1 MKRRLRRLL
10 TGLLVVLL
18 VVGFGV
24 TWLVRKRMSPEEL
37 VRQLEATRN
46 CRAEI
51 EATEVHVF
59 SWPASLEIRGFR
71 MVPRD
76 EVAAAGTA
84 LAERKPVQVA
94 ETMIA
99 ADRLVLE
106 VNLWRLLVGELAV
119 RRLVLDRPDIRGVR
133 AKKGAKSLD
142 LLLGKPQPVVAAVVP
157 VVAAAAVAPAGEA
170 EKEVA
175 KEGEEAVPE
184 VPFKAS
190 DLPFAATLE
199 EVRVRNGSWTL
210 RNDRKRTFTEVRDFN
225 AAVTGVRID
234 PGNLAAANEAMVS
247 AGGRIVIDNQQLSV
261 RTLDVILTMDG
272 RLQPFDA
279 ATGMWNNDLVLECTA
294 RKGSVVNRIPTL
306 VRLAERLEKLKADI
320 GLAIELPAEGVLTKD
335 TPVKA
340 TVSGG
345 RLVVAESVLFPFDTY
360 RIRLDKDSWLAFGD
374 EQHVFDGKL
383 QASTEVS
390 RKALEGVTAFF
401 AGKDSKLAEIVN
413 KNVLSKILTDK
424 RLLSIPFQ
432 STGEIGH
439 PDVDFSPKFR
449 ESLNGALKDAAKDL
463 LLDAA
468 RGGDA
473 LKGAVDTLLNGFLKN
488 AKKEKDVPEEKSG
501 R

>member
-18 VVGFGV
+18 VAGFGV
-24 TWLVRKRMSPEEL
+24 TWLLRKRMSPEEL

-106 VNLWRLLVGELAV
+106 VDLWRLLVGELAV

-142 LLLGKPQPVVAAVVP
+142 LMLGKPQPVVAAAVP
-157 VVAAAAVAPAGEA
+157 VAAAAAAAPVA
-170 EKEVA
+170 EKVE
-175 KEGEEAVPE
+175 KEGEVAEPE

-210 RNDRKRTFTEVRDFN
+210 RNDKKRTFTEVRDFN
-225 AAVTGVRID
+225 AAVTGVRVD

-279 ATGMWNNDLVLECTA
+279 ATGTWNNDLVLECTA

-306 VRLAERLEKLKADI
+306 VRLAERLEKLKTDI

-335 TPVKA
+335 TPLKA
-340 TVSGG
+340 TVSAG
-345 RLVVAESVLFPFDTY
+345 RLVVAENVLFPFDTY

-390 RKALEGVTAFF
+390 RKALEGVTKFF
-401 AGKDSKLAEIVN
+401 TGKDAKLAEIVN

-488 AKKEKDVPEEKSG
+488 AKKDVPEEKSG

>member
-18 VVGFGV
+18 VGGFGV
-24 TWLVRKRMSPEEL
+24 TWLLRKRMSPEAL

-76 EVAAAGTA
+76 EVVEAGTA

-106 VNLWRLLVGELAV
+106 VDLWRLLVGELAV

-142 LLLGKPQPVVAAVVP
+142 LLLGKPVP
-157 VVAAAAVAPAGEA
+157 VVAAAVPVAAAVAGSTGEA
-170 EKEVA
+170 EKA
-175 KEGEEAVPE
+175 GEEEEPE

-199 EVRVRNGSWTL
+199 EVRVRNGSWTM
-210 RNDRKRTFTEVRDFN
+210 RNDKKRTFTEVRDFN
-225 AAVTGVRID
+225 AAVTGVRVD

-335 TPVKA
+335 TPLKA
-340 TVSGG
+340 TVSAG

-413 KNVLSKILTDK
+413 KNVLSKILTEK

-468 RGGDA
+468 SGGDA

-488 AKKEKDVPEEKSG
+488 AKKDAAGEKPGK
-501 R
+501 

>member
-18 VVGFGV
+18 VGGFGV
-24 TWLVRKRMSPEEL
+24 TWLLRKRMSPEEL

-76 EVAAAGTA
+76 EVVEAGTA

-106 VNLWRLLVGELAV
+106 VDLWRLLVGELAV

-142 LLLGKPQPVVAAVVP
+142 LMLGKPVPVVAAVVP
-157 VVAAAAVAPAGEA
+157 VAAAAVVPAGEA
-170 EKEVA
+170 EKPEKA
-175 KEGEEAVPE
+175 GEEAVPE

-199 EVRVRNGSWTL
+199 EVRIRNGSWTV

-225 AAVTGVRID
+225 AAVTGVRVD
-234 PGNLAAANEAMVS
+234 PANLAAANEAMVS

-306 VRLAERLEKLKADI
+306 VRLAERLEKLKSDI

-335 TPVKA
+335 TPLKA
-340 TVSGG
+340 TVSAG
-345 RLVVAESVLFPFDTY
+345 RLVVAENVLFPFDTY

-374 EQHVFDGKL
+374 EQHVFDGRL

-390 RKALEGVTAFF
+390 RKALEGVTTFF

-449 ESLNGALKDAAKDL
+449 ESLNGAMKDVAKDL

-468 RGGDA
+468 SGGDA

-488 AKKEKDVPEEKSG
+488 AKKDAAGEKPGK
-501 R
+501 